1 MSMRDINALWRM
13 DAAAV
18 AAACTAAAVP
28 SLVMGPAAIG
38 VVLAPAALAVA
49 LTPLR
54 AAAVQAPRLAVRAP
68 LGRLV
73 ILVFVLWLP
82 SLAVSVDPWLSTEA
96 WLRGLAFVAGA
107 LILWQALASRAVTAR
122 LVPPVVL
129 IAGAVAA
136 ATALAALYGT
146 SEVLSFVRFQGW
158 RPRDAALG
166 LKAFADAGMLLI
178 PVALWAGWR
187 LGGLWRAVAV
197 ATTMALI
204 LVIDATTSRAAW
216 AGVLAMAAAAVL
228 IWVWQRR
235 SLAIVAGA
243 AVTLAVLVA
252 AGVAFL
258 LDHPRP
264 PRTVEFAPYLP
275 LWLIDLHRQAIWSFT
290 WDHFLSA
297 PLFGIGLNA
306 LNHVAGASRIV
317 PGLNAEALPSH
328 PHSWLLEVLAETG
341 IVGALPLVA
350 TVAVA
355 VWVLLRDHLRTGNA
369 CSLVAVLVSVGYWF
383 SGLFNFSF
391 WAAWWQLAYLT
402 LMTVVLATRDARAQG
417 GSP

>member
-1 MSMRDINALWRM
+1 MGDFKALHRA
-13 DAAAV
+13 DAAPV
-18 AAACTAAAVP
+18 AAVCAAAAVP

-38 VVLAPAALAVA
+38 VAIAPAALAVA

-54 AAAVQAPRLAVRAP
+54 AAAVQALRLAVRAP

-82 SLAVSVDPWLSTEA
+82 SLAGSVDPRLSTEA
-96 WLRGLAFVAGA
+96 WLRALAFVTGA
-107 LILWQALASRAVTAR
+107 LILWQALASRSVTAR
-122 LVPPVVL
+122 LMPPAVL
-129 IAGAVAA
+129 IASAIAA

-146 SEVLSFVRFQGW
+146 SEVLSLVRFQGW
-158 RPRDAALG
+158 RPRDAALS

-197 ATTMALI
+197 ATTIALL

-228 IWVWQRR
+228 ILVWQRR
-235 SLAIVAGA
+235 SPAVVAGA
-243 AVTLAVLVA
+243 AVALAVLVA

-264 PRTVEFAPYLP
+264 PRTVEFTTYLP
-275 LWLIDLHRQAIWSFT
+275 VWLVDLHRQAIWSFT

-297 PLFGIGLNA
+297 PLFGVGLNA

-317 PGLNAEALPSH
+317 PGLNTETLPSH
-328 PHSWLLEVLAETG
+328 PHNWLLEVLAETG
-341 IVGALPLVA
+341 IVGALPLLA
-350 TVAVA
+350 AVAVA
-355 VWVLLRDHLRTGNA
+355 FWMLLRDHLRSGSA
-369 CSLVAVLVSVGYWF
+369 CSLTAVLVSVGYWF

-402 LMTVVLATRDARAQG
+402 LMVVVLATRDARAPG